1 MHNSGVRLGCLVIA
15 LLAVTCAAAED
26 YQIKFHRPPKVG
38 DRYLVT
44 ATGATETTTTPIIA
58 GQKQPPDVTGFTAEV
73 EAVEEVLTVG
83 ETGDAT
89 KLRLTINKCIIESK
103 DGHEETI
110 PAGTVITGT
119 LHGGETLFEI
129 KDGKLSAT
137 ASEVFALLF
146 DLDEGESTTDEV
158 FGTKER
164 KKPGD
169 SWPINVDA
177 GARDLIHDG
186 IEVSPADISG
196 SVSLLDVREYKGQ
209 KCLELMARCRVGRLK
224 PAWDDLPAGLEV
236 AEAALIIQFSGLFP
250 EEVPLEL
257 VKTSMTLEMTARLEG
272 TPGPE
277 GQKAELLILGKKS
290 ARLEFSPLP

>member
-1 MHNSGVRLGCLVIA
+1 M
-15 LLAVTCAAAED
+15 
-26 YQIKFHRPPKVG
+26 
-38 DRYLVT
+38 
-44 ATGATETTTTPIIA
+44 TPIIA
-58 GQKQPPDVTGFTAEV
+58 GQEQPPDVTGFTADV
-73 EAVEEVLTVG
+73 EAVQEVLTVG
-83 ETGDAT
+83 ERGDAT
-89 KLRLTINKCIIESK
+89 KLRLTIKKCIIESK

-119 LHGGETLFEI
+119 LRGGETLFEI
-129 KDGKLSAT
+129 KDAQLSAT
-137 ASEVFALLF
+137 ASKVFALLF
-146 DLDEGESTTDEV
+146 DLDEGDITSDDV

-236 AEAALIIQFSGLFP
+236 AEATLIIQFSGLFP
-250 EEVPLEL
+250 EDVTLQL
-257 VKTSMTLEMTARLEG
+257 LKTSMTLEMTARLEG
-272 TPGPE
+272 TLGPE
-277 GQKAELLILGKKS
+277 GQKAELLILVKKS
-290 ARLEFSPLP
+290 ARLELSPLP

>member
-1 MHNSGVRLGCLVIA
+1 MHKSGVHLGCLVIA
-15 LLAVTCAAAED
+15 LLPVTCAAAED

-38 DRYLVT
+38 DRHLVT
-44 ATGATETTTTPIIA
+44 ATGVTETTMTPIIA
-58 GQKQPPDVTGFTAEV
+58 GQKQAPKVTGFTADV
-73 EAVEEVLTVG
+73 EAVREVLTVDERG
-83 ETGDAT
+83 GAT

-119 LHGGETLFEI
+119 LRSGETLFEI
-129 KDGKLSAT
+129 KDAKLSAT
-137 ASEVFALLF
+137 ASQVFALLF
-146 DLDEGESTTDEV
+146 DLDEGEITSDDV

-209 KCLELMARCRVGRLK
+209 NCLELMGRCRVGQFKLAR
-224 PAWDDLPAGLEV
+224 DDLPAGFEV
-236 AEAALIIQFSGLFP
+236 AEAALVIQLSGLFP
-250 EEVPLEL
+250 EDVTLQVL
-257 VKTSMTLEMTARLEG
+257 NTSMALEMTARLEG
-272 TPGPE
+272 TRGPE
-277 GQKAELLILGKKS
+277 GQKAELLILVKKS
-290 ARLEFSPLP
+290 ARLELSPLP

>member
-1 MHNSGVRLGCLVIA
+1 MHNSGVRLGCVAIA
-15 LLAVTCAAAED
+15 LIAVTCAAAED

-44 ATGATETTTTPIIA
+44 ATAVTETTMTPIIA
-58 GQKQPPDVTGFTAEV
+58 GQKQPPDVTGFTADV
-73 EAVEEVLTVG
+73 EAVQEVLTLDERG
-83 ETGDAT
+83 EAT
-89 KLRLTINKCIIESK
+89 KLRLTIKKCIIKSK

-119 LHGGETLFEI
+119 LRGGETLFEI
-129 KDGKLSAT
+129 NDAKLSET
-137 ASEVFALLF
+137 ANEVFALLF
-146 DLDEGESTTDEV
+146 DLDVGDITSDDV

-209 KCLELMARCRVGRLK
+209 KCLELMARCRVGQLK

-236 AEAALIIQFSGLFP
+236 AEATLIIQFSGLFP
-250 EEVPLEL
+250 EDVTLQL
-257 VKTSMTLEMTARLEG
+257 LKTSMTLEMTARLEG

-277 GQKAELLILGKKS
+277 GQKAQLLILVKKS
-290 ARLEFSPLP
+290 ARLELSPLP